1 MANKSKKKKSHG
13 LKGLSS
19 NSVKPLQVSDAE
31 KLHKNNTKE
40 AVTSFHVEDTSRAGL
55 PSPRLPMTE
64 ASQDIEQHKPAQADS
79 PSETSLRRRIR
90 TLTLGSTKTPTGLR
104 HSWESMSSSAQSSHI
119 LSNSFRDSVSTQES
133 NSPQDSPASAS
144 TVIQNSKERGRS
156 DRVSSSSSILKYI
169 RSPTDYMM
177 IDLDYCEAQA
187 AMNSSRPDTSAP
199 EIGKSS
205 FDELLAYVRR
215 ETRTEV
221 QTMVV
226 DDPKVP
232 RRPNEARAWY
242 HRNLWCVD
250 CHKNCPICS
259 MACCVKEEVD
269 QKAADENLNKE
280 VIKQAKRLAKIIEYL
295 SVHAKDVSTFSQC
308 TPPDGCGR
316 YVCPNCCGVCPNEIC
331 RDIQCKECKPNVW
344 EACDWHD

>member
-13 LKGLSS
+13 PKGLSS
-19 NSVKPLQVSDAE
+19 NRVKPLQVSDAE
-31 KLHKNNTKE
+31 NLRKNNTKG
-40 AVTSFHVEDTSRAGL
+40 AVASFHVEDTNRAGL
-55 PSPRLPMTE
+55 PSPRLPMSE
-64 ASQDIEQHKPAQADS
+64 PSQGLEQHKPTQADF
-79 PSETSLRRRIR
+79 PNENSLRRRIR
-90 TLTLGSTKTPTGLR
+90 TLTLGSTKTPSGLR
-104 HSWESMSSSAQSSHI
+104 HSWESKSSSAQSSHI
-119 LSNSFRDSVSTQES
+119 WSNSFRDSVSTQES

-144 TVIQNSKERGRS
+144 TIIQNPKEKGRS

-187 AMNSSRPDTSAP
+187 AMNNSRPDTSAP
-199 EIGKSS
+199 KIGKSS

-215 ETRTEV
+215 VTRTEV
-221 QTMVV
+221 RTIVV

-232 RRPNEARAWY
+232 RRPNEARVWD

-250 CHKNCPICS
+250 CQ
-259 MACCVKEEVD
+259 EVD

-280 VIKQAKRLAKIIEYL
+280 AIKQAKRLAKTIEYL

-308 TPPDGCGR
+308 TLPDGCGR
-316 YVCPNCCGVCPNEIC
+316 YVCPNCCGVCPNEVC

-344 EACDWHD
+344 ETCGWHD